1 MKIGKDKNVE
11 RQRMYSEI
19 NHVGNSALP
28 RKKIYESYAITDS
41 FKLKLNTC

>member
-28 RKKIYESYAITDS
+28 RKKSMNPMQLLIA
-41 FKLKLNTC
+41 LN